1 MSVLICE
8 NLVKNNRSENIIKDF
23 SYNFLENQIYA
34 LVEKN
39 EYYQHELLNLICG
52 KNKPDSGNVW
62 IDGELLFGNNEMNE
76 RICFISKDT
85 TFPIT
90 MRIIQ
95 IFKLMQDFY
104 PKWDNAY
111 AYELVKHFS
120 INLKSSFGSLSKS
133 KRSIFIGILGLASRA
148 NVTIFENPL
157 ADADIKDRY
166 DYFNFLYKHHEIYP
180 RTFIISTTFVDEIS
194 YLIDKVL
201 FFDKGSLFAHFTLD
215 DIKNNF
221 RYLSGKTEV
230 LKSLLSGVKMLGVE
244 ERGKT
249 LTVCVRQKL
258 SKDEIRKYQKYLI
271 KISEV
276 PIHNIFIY
284 LINLRE
290 IKEKM

>member
-8 NLVKNNRSENIIKDF
+8 NLVKNNGSKNIIKDF

-52 KNKPDSGNVW
+52 KNRPDSGNVW

-104 PKWDNAY
+104 PKWDTAY

-120 INLKSSFGSLSKS
+120 ISLKASFGSLSKA

-157 ADADIKDRY
+157 SDADIKDRY
-166 DYFNFLYKHHEIYP
+166 DYFNSLYKHHEVYP

-201 FFDKGSLFAHFTLD
+201 FFDKGTLFAHFTLD
-215 DIKNNF
+215 EIKNNF

>member
-8 NLVKNNRSENIIKDF
+8 NLVKKSNNENIIKNF
-23 SYNFLENQIYA
+23 SYNFLDNQIYA

-39 EYYQHELLNLICG
+39 DYYQHELLNLICA
-52 KNKPDSGNVW
+52 KNKADEGNVW
-62 IDGELLFGNNEMNE
+62 IDGELLYNNNEMNE
-76 RICFISKDT
+76 RICFIAKDT
-85 TFPIT
+85 TFPLT
-90 MRIIQ
+90 MKISQ
-95 IFKLMQDFY
+95 IFKIMSDFY
-104 PKWDNAY
+104 PKWDTAY
-111 AYELVKHFS
+111 AYELIKHFG
-120 INLKSSFGSLSKS
+120 IELKSTYSSLNKS
-133 KRSIFIGILGLASRA
+133 KKSIFIGILGLASRA

-157 ADADIKDRY
+157 SEADIKDRY

-180 RTFIISTTFVDEIS
+180 RTFIISTTFVDEIA

-201 FFDKGSLFAHFTLD
+201 FFDKGSLFAHFTMD
-215 DIKNNF
+215 EIKANF

-230 LKSLLSGVKMLGVE
+230 LKSLLAGVKMLGVE

-249 LTVCVRQKL
+249 LTVCVHQRL
-258 SKDEIRKYQKYLI
+258 TKDEIRKFQKYLI

-276 PIHNIFIY
+276 PVHNIFIY

>member
-8 NLVKNNRSENIIKDF
+8 NLRKNGKSEIIIKDF

-52 KNKPDSGNVW
+52 KNKPDEGSVW
-62 IDGELLFGNNEMNE
+62 IDGETLYNNSEMSE
-76 RICFISKDT
+76 RICYISKDT

-90 MRIIQ
+90 LKIIQ
-95 IFKLMQDFY
+95 IFKIMQDFY
-104 PKWDNAY
+104 PKWDTAY
-111 AYELVKHFS
+111 AYELLKHFN
-120 INLKSSFGSLSKS
+120 INLKSNFGSLTKS
-133 KRSIFIGILGLASRA
+133 KKSIFIGILGLASRA

-166 DYFNFLYKHHEIYP
+166 DYFNFLYKHHEVYP

-215 DIKNNF
+215 EIKNNF
-221 RYLSGKTEV
+221 RYLTGKTEV

-244 ERGKT
+244 ERGKM
-249 LTVCVRQKL
+249 LTVCVRQHL

>member
-8 NLVKNNRSENIIKDF
+8 NLVKNNGSKNIIKDF

-52 KNKPDSGNVW
+52 KNRPNSGNVW

-104 PKWDNAY
+104 PKWDTAY
-111 AYELVKHFS
+111 AYELVKHFNIS
-120 INLKSSFGSLSKS
+120 LKASFGSLSKA

-157 ADADIKDRY
+157 SDADIKDRY
-166 DYFNFLYKHHEIYP
+166 DYFNSLYKHHEIYP

-201 FFDKGSLFAHFTLD
+201 FFDKGTLFAHFTLD
-215 DIKNNF
+215 EIKNNF

>member
-8 NLVKNNRSENIIKDF
+8 NLIKYGKGENIIKNF
-23 SYNFLENQIYA
+23 SYNFLDNQIYA

-39 EYYQHELLNLICG
+39 EYYQHELLNLICA
-52 KNKPDSGNVW
+52 KNKADEGCVW
-62 IDGELLFGNNEMNE
+62 LDGEILYNNNVMNE

-90 MRIIQ
+90 LKVVQ
-95 IFKLMQDFY
+95 IFKIMQDFY
-104 PKWDNAY
+104 PKWDTAY
-111 AYELVKHFS
+111 AYELVKHFE
-120 INLKSSFGSLSKS
+120 INLNSTFGSLSKS
-133 KRSIFIGILGLASRA
+133 KKSIFLGILGLASRA

-157 ADADIKDRY
+157 SDADIKDRY

-201 FFDKGSLFAHFTLD
+201 FFDKGSLFAHFTIEE
-215 DIKNNF
+215 IKNNF

-230 LKSLLSGVKMLGVE
+230 LKSLLAGVKMLGVE

-258 SKDEIRKYQKYLI
+258 TKDEIRKFQKYLI